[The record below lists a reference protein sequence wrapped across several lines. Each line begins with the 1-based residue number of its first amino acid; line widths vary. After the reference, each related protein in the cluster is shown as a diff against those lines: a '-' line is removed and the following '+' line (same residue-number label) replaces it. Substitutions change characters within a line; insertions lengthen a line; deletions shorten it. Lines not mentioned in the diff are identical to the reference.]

1 MLTSDEILVAQK
13 RNLPVIIT
21 HNAEQYEPGNYNV
34 NAIIRFIP
42 RADKHYI
49 YSAQICQRQKILY
62 TLPIDDLSPA
72 PGYENIFAESVKTIR
87 RQQLKG
93 VIKNYLAAGY
103 NKTTL
108 GKLIREIID
117 GIRAEESVAKQ
128 NSEAA

>member
-42 RADKHYI
+42 R
-49 YSAQICQRQKILY
+49 AQICQRQKILY

-108 GKLIREIID
+108 CKLIREIID
-117 GIRAEESVAKQ
+117 GIRAEESAAKQ